1 MSKDQNSLE
10 MNLAAKNQST
20 SSNGI
25 DLSVNIAGVTLKNP
39 ITTASG
45 TFSPQESSEFYD
57 LSELGAMITK
67 GVASVPWDGN
77 PVPRIA
83 ETYGGMINAVGLQN
97 PGVDYYI
104 EHEIPFARKFDT
116 KIIANVAGHSIPEY
130 CDVVERLSEADVDML
145 EVNISCPN
153 VKEGGIGFG
162 TNPAM
167 AAEVT
172 RAVKRV
178 SKKPII
184 VKLTPNVT
192 DITEIAKAVEA
203 EGADAVSL
211 INTLLGMRIDVH
223 RKRPVIANKM
233 GGFSGPAIKPV
244 AVRMVYQVRRAVN
257 IPIIG
262 LGGIMTGEDVVEFLM
277 AGADAVSIGTAA
289 FANPTAPVDIKNEL
303 VAYMQRYGFKNLQEI
318 REAFQG

>member
-1 MSKDQNSLE
+1 MSNSNQQLVGCKKD
-10 MNLAAKNQST
+10 
-20 SSNGI
+20 I
-25 DLSVNIAGVTLKNP
+25 DLSVNLAGITLKNP

-45 TFSPQESSEFYD
+45 TFSPHESSEFYD
-57 LSELGAMITK
+57 LNELGAMITK
-67 GVASVPWDGN
+67 GIASHPWDGN

-97 PGVDYYI
+97 PGVEYYI
-104 EHEIPFARKFDT
+104 EHELPFARQFDT
-116 KIIANVAGHSIPEY
+116 KVIANVAGHSIPEY
-130 CDVVERLSEADVDML
+130 CDVVERLSETDVDML

-162 TNPAM
+162 TSCDM
-167 AAEVT
+167 AAKVT
-172 RAVKRV
+172 REVKRI

-184 VKLTPNVT
+184 IKLSPNVT
-192 DITEIAKAVEA
+192 DIASIAQAVEA

-211 INTLLGMRIDVH
+211 INTLVGMKIDVH
-223 RKRPVIANKM
+223 RKRTVIANKM

-303 VAYMQRYGFKNLQEI
+303 IAYMERYGFKNLQEI